1 MEIPTGVT
9 LLSRDEARDLE
20 LHLREAGFA
29 VTVVT
34 EPDAVPSGVVI
45 LDLLR
50 AERAREWLQEAA
62 DLPRLLRTRGNTVVA
77 AVTPEIF
84 EDDRNAIGVS
94 GAHSYILRDD
104 PPRSVRATVLAAV
117 SRRDQD
123 ERLRKSEARYR
134 LVAENAGDVIWTWNL
149 KTRAYDFIRDRK
161 SVV

>member
-50 AERAREWLQEAA
+50 AERARE
-62 DLPRLLRTRGNTVVA
+62 
-77 AVTPEIF
+77 
-84 EDDRNAIGVS
+84 
-94 GAHSYILRDD
+94 
-104 PPRSVRATVLAAV
+104 
-117 SRRDQD
+117 
-123 ERLRKSEARYR
+123 
-134 LVAENAGDVIWTWNL
+134 
-149 KTRAYDFIRDRK
+149 
-161 SVV
+161 